1 MNKLMLL
8 GIALFLFLYG
18 GINYYIGLRGWQNL
32 GSHISFLNNKVYW
45 IVIGLIASAYIVSM
59 LLSSYIPSVVLNSLN
74 IVGSYWMG
82 IIFYLILLL
91 PIIDLIRFLNSKIS
105 FIPRNINEASNFSL
119 VVSLVVV
126 VCLSGLM
133 VYGTWSARSPKV
145 TKYDLNVNKP
155 QGDLK
160 ALKIIMVSDIHLGL
174 VVDNKRLTVMV
185 NKINELNPDI
195 VLIPGDI
202 IDSSLEPF
210 VKQNMSDNFKRL
222 KSKYGVYA
230 CLGNHDEMGRSVEDV
245 VKTFN
250 ACGINVLRDKAIFIN
265 NSFYVIGRDDISQE
279 TQTKIKRKDLSDI
292 IKDLDKSRPLIL
304 MDHQPRD
311 FADTQKNEI
320 DLQVSGHTHRGQLF
334 PANLITNLIFEI
346 DYGYLKKNN
355 SNFIVSSGYGTW
367 GPPIRIGS
375 RSEIVEINL
384 NFKK

>member
-82 IIFYLILLL
+82 IMFYLILVL
-91 PIIDLIRFLNSKIS
+91 PTIDLIKFLNSKIS

-126 VCLSGLM
+126 VFLTSLM
-133 VYGTWSARSPKV
+133 AYGTWSARSSKV
-145 TKYDLNVNKP
+145 TKYDLNVNKTSS
-155 QGDLK
+155 DLK
-160 ALKIIMVSDIHLGL
+160 KLKIIMVSDIHLGL

-250 ACGINVLRDKAIFIN
+250 ACGINVLRDKAILIN

-279 TQTKIKRKDLSDI
+279 SQTKIKRKDLSDI

-311 FADTQKNEI
+311 FADTQKNGI

-346 DYGYLKKNN
+346 DYGYLQKNN

-384 NFKK
+384 DFKK

>member
-45 IVIGLIASAYIVSM
+45 IVIALISSAYIISM
-59 LLSSYIPSVVLNSLN
+59 ILSSYIPSVVLNTLN

-82 IIFYLILLL
+82 IMFYLILVL
-91 PIIDLIRFLNSKIS
+91 PTIDLIKFLNSKIS

-126 VCLSGLM
+126 VFLTSLM
-133 VYGTWSARSPKV
+133 AYGTWSARSPKV
-145 TKYDLNVNKP
+145 TKYDLNVNKTSS
-155 QGDLK
+155 DLK
-160 ALKIIMVSDIHLGL
+160 KLKIIMVSDIHLGL

-230 CLGNHDEMGRSVEDV
+230 CLGNHDEMGRSVEDI

-250 ACGINVLRDKAIFIN
+250 ACGINVLRDKAILIN

-279 TQTKIKRKDLSDI
+279 SQTKIKRKDLSDI

-311 FADTQKNEI
+311 FADTQKNGI

-346 DYGYLKKNN
+346 DYGYLQKNN

-384 NFKK
+384 DFKK

>member
-8 GIALFLFLYG
+8 VVALFFFLYG

-45 IVIGLIASAYIVSM
+45 IVIALIASAYIISM
-59 LLSSYIPSVVLNSLN
+59 ILSSYIPSVVLNTLN

-82 IIFYLILLL
+82 IMFYLILVL
-91 PIIDLIRFLNSKIS
+91 PTIDLIKFLNSKIS
-105 FIPRNINEASNFSL
+105 FIPRNINEAANFSL
-119 VVSLVVV
+119 AVSLVVV
-126 VCLSGLM
+126 VLLTSLM
-133 VYGTWSARSPKV
+133 AYGTWSARSPKV
-145 TKYDLNVNKP
+145 TKYDLNVNKTSS
-155 QGDLK
+155 DLK
-160 ALKIIMVSDIHLGL
+160 KLKIIMVSDIHLGL

-202 IDSSLEPF
+202 IDSSLGPF

-230 CLGNHDEMGRSVEDV
+230 CLGNHDEMGRSVEEI
-245 VKTFN
+245 VKTFK
-250 ACGINVLRDKAIFIN
+250 ASGINVLRDKAILIN

-279 TQTKIKRKDLSDI
+279 SQTKIKRKDLSDI

-311 FADTQKNEI
+311 FADTQKNGI

-346 DYGYLKKNN
+346 DYGYLQKDN

-375 RSEIVEINL
+375 RSEIVEIDID
-384 NFKK
+384 FKK

>member
-105 FIPRNINEASNFSL
+105 FIPRNINETANLSIIIAM
-119 VVSLVVV
+119 VVI

-155 QGDLK
+155 QGGLK

-185 NKINELNPDI
+185 NKINELKPDI

-250 ACGINVLRDKAIFIN
+250 ACGINVLRDKAILIN

-384 NFKK
+384 DFKK

>member
-105 FIPRNINEASNFSL
+105 FIPRNINETANLSIIIAM
-119 VVSLVVV
+119 VVI

-160 ALKIIMVSDIHLGL
+160 ALKIIMVSDIHLGF

-185 NKINELNPDI
+185 NKINELKPDI

-250 ACGINVLRDKAIFIN
+250 ACGINVLRDKAILIN

-384 NFKK
+384 DFKK

>member
-8 GIALFLFLYG
+8 VVALFFFLYG

-45 IVIGLIASAYIVSM
+45 IVIALIASAYIISM
-59 LLSSYIPSVVLNSLN
+59 ILSSYIPSVVLNTLN

-82 IIFYLILLL
+82 IMFYLILVL
-91 PIIDLIRFLNSKIS
+91 PTIDLIKFLNSKIS
-105 FIPRNINEASNFSL
+105 FIPRNINEATNFSL

-126 VCLSGLM
+126 VFLTSLM
-133 VYGTWSARSPKV
+133 AYGTWSARSPKV
-145 TKYDLNVNKP
+145 TKYDLNVNKTSS
-155 QGDLK
+155 DLK
-160 ALKIIMVSDIHLGL
+160 TLKIIMVSDIHLGL

-230 CLGNHDEMGRSVEDV
+230 CLGNHDEMGSSVEEI

-250 ACGINVLRDKAIFIN
+250 DSGIKVLRDKAILIN

-279 TQTKIKRKDLSDI
+279 SQTKIKRKNLSDI
-292 IKDLDKSRPLIL
+292 IEDLDKSKPLIL

-311 FADTQKNEI
+311 FADTQKNGI

-346 DYGYLKKNN
+346 DYGYLQKNN

-375 RSEIVEINL
+375 RSEIVEINID
-384 NFKK
+384 FKK

>member
-45 IVIGLIASAYIVSM
+45 IVIALISSAYIISM
-59 LLSSYIPSVVLNSLN
+59 ILSSYIPSVVLNTLN

-82 IIFYLILLL
+82 IMFYLILVL
-91 PIIDLIRFLNSKIS
+91 PTIDLIKFLNSKIS

-126 VCLSGLM
+126 VFLTSLM
-133 VYGTWSARSPKV
+133 AYGTWSARSSKV
-145 TKYDLNVNKP
+145 TKYDLNVNKTSS
-155 QGDLK
+155 DLK
-160 ALKIIMVSDIHLGL
+160 KLKIIMVSDIHLGL

-230 CLGNHDEMGRSVEDV
+230 CLGNHDEMGRSVEDI
-245 VKTFN
+245 VKTFK
-250 ACGINVLRDKAIFIN
+250 ASGINVLRDKAILIN

-279 TQTKIKRKDLSDI
+279 SQTKIKRKDLSDI

-304 MDHQPRD
+304 MDHQPRN
-311 FADTQKNEI
+311 FADTQKNGI

-384 NFKK
+384 DFKK

>member
-105 FIPRNINEASNFSL
+105 FIPRNINETANLSIIIAM
-119 VVSLVVV
+119 VVI

-145 TKYDLNVNKP
+145 TKYDLNVNKTSS
-155 QGDLK
+155 DLK
-160 ALKIIMVSDIHLGL
+160 KLKIIMVSDIHLGL

-230 CLGNHDEMGRSVEDV
+230 CLGNHDEMGRSVEDI
-245 VKTFN
+245 VKTFK
-250 ACGINVLRDKAIFIN
+250 ASGINVLRDKAILIN

-279 TQTKIKRKDLSDI
+279 SQTKIKRKDLSDI

-311 FADTQKNEI
+311 FADTQKNGI